1 MIKVMYVTDS
11 NYAPVCAV
19 SMQSLL
25 ENNKNIDTIEIYL
38 CSDHLS
44 DNEEKKFDDMCKK
57 MSRKITFVDVDSLVT
72 HFQNSGLPLFHDSYG
87 AYVRLATA
95 NIIPDVEKI
104 IYLDCDTLILG
115 DLQELYDTDIAK
127 CAYGM
132 SCDWGAASANIPIG
146 REKSDMYFNSG
157 VLLININFC
166 RENQTFE
173 RVIADLK
180 KYDLRKTA
188 TASDQDMINYSF
200 GNVIQKLPMKFN
212 VPVQARL
219 FSAKC
224 LRNMMEK
231 NDKTYYSIEEMEK
244 AVRQPVILHFCLSQ
258 IIRPWYENCNDELV
272 GVWDSYLN
280 KSSWN
285 GYTKSYFAVDLKRKL
300 IMWAV
305 KYLPGSFY
313 SFLKRY
319 KDGIRLTKTVRKACA
334 DDVSGKRNNM

>member
-1 MIKVMYVTDS
+1 MIRVMYVTDS
-11 NYAPVCAV
+11 NYAPVCAA
-19 SMQSLL
+19 SMESLL

-44 DNEEKKFDDMCKK
+44 DDEKKRFDDMCKR
-57 MSRKITFVDVDSLVT
+57 MNRQITFVDVDALVM

-87 AYVRLATA
+87 AYVRLAA
-95 NIIPDVEKI
+95 DNIIPSAEKV
-104 IYLDCDTLILG
+104 IYLDCDTLVLG
-115 DLQELYDTDIAK
+115 NLQELYDVDIDK
-127 CAYGM
+127 YAYGM
-132 SCDWGAASANIPIG
+132 ACDWGASSANIPIG
-146 REKSDMYFNSG
+146 RKKSDIYFNSG

-166 RENQTFE
+166 RENHTFDKAIE
-173 RVIADLK
+173 DLN

-200 GNVIQKLPMKFN
+200 GNLIQKLPMKYN

-231 NDKTYYSIEEMEK
+231 NDKTYYSIREMEE

-305 KYLPGSFY
+305 KHLPGPFY

-319 KDGIRLTKTVRKACA
+319 KDNIQLTKTVRKEYS
-334 DDVSGKRNNM
+334 DEFSQFYSGF